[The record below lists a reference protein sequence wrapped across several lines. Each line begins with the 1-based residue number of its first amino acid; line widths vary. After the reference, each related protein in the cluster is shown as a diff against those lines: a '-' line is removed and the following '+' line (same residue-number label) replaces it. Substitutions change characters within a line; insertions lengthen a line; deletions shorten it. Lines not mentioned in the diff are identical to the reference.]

1 MSSKSCFYERK
12 RWFRFCLCLA
22 VLTWLYAWAVLL
34 SAGADPI
41 ENRSVRVGVWTDIVD
56 GSDPST
62 IVEPQWKSNLPLRVN
77 KLYIGMSSEELA
89 AVMGLPDRKGEG
101 DTHVY
106 GDNVVVRLNSDSKA
120 VNISV
125 ARPLGGRGTV
135 WTLGQGEAEFLT
147 LGTAESACFAKLGR
161 PFAFYVHKKKGI
173 RIALY
178 SQARCDLGIF
188 FKDGQ
193 AEGFMLT
200 EPGMLAEGLRWS
212 GYEIET
218 E

>member
-1 MSSKSCFYERK
+1 M
-12 RWFRFCLCLA
+12 LA
-22 VLTWLYAWAVLL
+22 SFAVQ
-34 SAGADPI
+34 SAQADPI
-41 ENRSVRVGVWTDIVD
+41 ENRAVRTRIWTDVVD
-56 GSDPST
+56 GHDPCT

-89 AVMGLPDRKGEG
+89 AAMGHPDRQGEG
-101 DTHVY
+101 ETNVY
-106 GDNVVVRLNSDSKA
+106 GDNVVVRLNNDGKA

-135 WTLGQGEAEFLT
+135 WTLGQGEADFLT
-147 LGTAESACFAKLGR
+147 LGTSSSDCFVKLGP
-161 PFAFYVHKKKGI
+161 PFAFYVHRKKGI

-188 FKDGQ
+188 FKNGQ

-212 GYEIET
+212 GYELET

>member
-1 MSSKSCFYERK
+1 MEAGLLNCLNRNY
-12 RWFRFCLCLA
+12 CCGLLLGTLCLSLA
-22 VLTWLYAWAVLL
+22 FCNVPAF
-34 SAGADPI
+34 SGPI
-41 ENRSVRVGVWTDIVD
+41 DNPIVKTGVWTDIVD
-56 GSDPST
+56 GHDPQT
-62 IVEPQWKSNLPLRVN
+62 ITAPQWKSNVHFRVN
-77 KLYIGMSSEELA
+77 NLYIGMSSEELA
-89 AVMGLPDRKGEG
+89 KVMGTPDRQAEGEAN
-101 DTHVY
+101 VY
-106 GDNVVVRLNSDSKA
+106 GNNAVIRLNEGRV

-135 WTLGQGEAEFLT
+135 WTLGQGRAEFLN
-147 LGTAESACFAKLGR
+147 LGSSETACFEKLGR

-193 AEGFMLT
+193 AEGFLMT
-200 EPGMLAEGLRWS
+200 EPGLLAEGLRWS
-212 GYEIET
+212 GYVLET